1 MPEDIKNVRSWVEA
15 TESGDISVLEQ
26 LLDAGFDIDYKV
38 DFPKP
43 GEILEDWNGAPTVI
57 LEIDLAWDGVPGIV
71 HAAKW
76 GQISAVRF
84 LLERGA
90 DVDNVND
97 TAYNIG
103 SALLKASEAGHL
115 EMVKLLLARGAKT
128 DAVKVFQGTTTPLA
142 AVAGLYPQEVKEQHR
157 EIIILL
163 LDAGSDINAEN
174 ENSKTAL
181 TLAVERGDMD
191 LIKLLLGRGADVNHR
206 AYSTHG
212 NSALDEA
219 AFDGRLDIVQLLMD
233 GGAELKHETRSFTS
247 LHRASAWGRLEVMKL
262 LLRSGAAAEAAETDQ
277 TTALHEA
284 ASGGSTQAIKLL
296 LDNGFN
302 IEAKSTEEW
311 ETPLH
316 QAAHWVRISAVELL
330 LDSGA
335 DINAQDCSGMTALH
349 HATCFLNTKEY
360 GKRYP
365 NLQVIKLLASRGADV
380 NIPDHTGRTV
390 LQAAIQCWE
399 TPRHSSSTDTT
410 ISGVRNVSMR
420 EPDFKAVGLLLAHG
434 ADINAKDANR
444 STALH
449 RAAHEWNIAII
460 DLLLSAGADLEARKV
475 DGGTPL
481 FETVCFVHAHAG
493 WRRSLEWTAAPT
505 IEYLLEAGANI
516 NARMANGKTVLHV
529 LVEGHEKMGSMT
541 SREDREVVTLLL
553 DHGVDFGAVDDEG
566 RTPLMTAER
575 IGKQDIAQLLKDH
588 M

>member
-1 MPEDIKNVRSWVEA
+1 M
-15 TESGDISVLEQ
+15 
-26 LLDAGFDIDYKV
+26 

-43 GEILEDWNGAPTVI
+43 GEILEDWNGAPAVV
-57 LEIDLAWDGVPGIV
+57 LEIDLAWDRVPGIV

-76 GQISAVRF
+76 GQISAVSF

-97 TAYNIG
+97 TAYNVG
-103 SALLKASEAGHL
+103 SALLKASEAGYL

-163 LDAGSDINAEN
+163 LDAGSDINAED

-181 TLAVERGDMD
+181 TIAVERGDMD
-191 LIKLLLGRGADVNHR
+191 LIKLLLSRGADVNHR
-206 AYSTHG
+206 AYSTRG

-219 AFDGRLDIVQLLMD
+219 AFNGRLDIVQLHMD
-233 GGAELKHETRSFTS
+233 GGSELKHESRGFTS

-277 TTALHEA
+277 TTALHEV
-284 ASGGSTQAIKLL
+284 ASGGSTKAIKLL

-302 IEAKSTEEW
+302 IEAKSTEGCQ
-311 ETPLH
+311 TPLL
-316 QAAHWVRISAVELL
+316 QVADSVWAAAVELL
-330 LDSGA
+330 LDYGA
-335 DINAQDCSGMTALH
+335 NINAQDRHNETALH
-349 HATCFLNTKEY
+349 HATHLLNVKDY
-360 GKRYP
+360 GNRYH
-365 NLQVIKLLASRGADV
+365 NIQILRSLASRGADV
-380 NIPDHTGRTV
+380 NIPDHAGRTV

-399 TPRHSSSTDTT
+399 APRRPSKANTT
-410 ISGVRNVSMR
+410 IASVRNAFISK
-420 EPDFKAVGLLLAHG
+420 PDFETVKLFLAHG
-434 ADINAKDANR
+434 AEVNAKDTKGA
-444 STALH
+444 TALH

-460 DLLLSAGADLEARKV
+460 ELLLSAGADLEVRKV
-475 DGGTPL
+475 DGGNPL
-481 FETVCFVHAHAG
+481 FETICFVHARAR
-493 WRRSLEWTAAPT
+493 WRRSLDWTAAPT
-505 IEYLLEAGANI
+505 IEYLLKAGANF

-529 LVEGHEKMGSMT
+529 LVEGHEEMGSVT
-541 SREDREVVTLLL
+541 SREDREVVMLLL

-566 RTPLMTAER
+566 QTALMTAER
-575 IGKQDIAQLLKDH
+575 IGKQDIAQLLKDR